1 MEQRPEPERGTPSG
15 EQEARDERDGRGNP
29 VAPPDAGNPTG
40 WRPRAPAHGEPAQGD
55 RQQAPWGGPGRYAGP
70 MHGQPAP
77 SGGHDARQWGSGAA
91 PSGPQRPAAD
101 QDLPGGPQYAYGQ
114 RGGPSGPRPAP
125 PGGWSPDAPGHGQ
138 GTPPGGVSGYP
149 GPGALPPT
157 PYAVE
162 PPRPHEPTGPNQA
175 PWAGHSGPQRPP
187 VPPGGTATPRTF
199 AQDSIAEAFL
209 SGTPMPAP
217 PTRQPPAPPEQP
229 QQPQGPQQYGPGPTQ
244 SPPEQRTS
252 WSQPSQWPQLRR
264 PPEQQAP
271 WQPRPDPAVPADRSA
286 SAAPPAPPVTPSA
299 PSRPEPPSEQER
311 TGGRRPPGGQEAPP
325 HGGTPSDSR
334 PREELP
340 PARAWFGTATSSSSE
355 ASRPPVPPGTTR
367 EPRRVGPPRPADP
380 VSVNPGGE
388 EDSPDPDAVE
398 TGFFLVMGADRR
410 ARKTRE
416 EGLETPRAGE
426 NAGSAE
432 PSTASETSPG
442 PDAPEPEAAEPGRAE
457 GTDPSPEGPEPV
469 RPDTDTVRVQAPPP
483 VDPADSSD
491 TGGGAASRSA
501 PGPVAS
507 VPGAGR
513 ESAPPGAG
521 EPEQAAPYFT
531 YGGRPPEPTGFPDIP
546 AAPYAG
552 AGQPEPGRGVLRT
565 EGRLDPPTPY
575 DPAANAPSTQ
585 VPAQDL
591 SARTFSAQGIES
603 WIDAVG
609 DARTPVQGGYEQGI
623 AAVRSVPASPWRR
636 AVFAVTGGRLNL
648 G

>member
-1 MEQRPEPERGTPSG
+1 M
-15 EQEARDERDGRGNP
+15 
-29 VAPPDAGNPTG
+29 
-40 WRPRAPAHGEPAQGD
+40 
-55 RQQAPWGGPGRYAGP
+55 
-70 MHGQPAP
+70 
-77 SGGHDARQWGSGAA
+77 
-91 PSGPQRPAAD
+91 
-101 QDLPGGPQYAYGQ
+101 
-114 RGGPSGPRPAP
+114 
-125 PGGWSPDAPGHGQ
+125 
-138 GTPPGGVSGYP
+138 
-149 GPGALPPT
+149 
-157 PYAVE
+157 
-162 PPRPHEPTGPNQA
+162 
-175 PWAGHSGPQRPP
+175 
-187 VPPGGTATPRTF
+187 
-199 AQDSIAEAFL
+199 
-209 SGTPMPAP
+209 
-217 PTRQPPAPPEQP
+217 
-229 QQPQGPQQYGPGPTQ
+229 
-244 SPPEQRTS
+244 
-252 WSQPSQWPQLRR
+252 
-264 PPEQQAP
+264 
-271 WQPRPDPAVPADRSA
+271 
-286 SAAPPAPPVTPSA
+286 
-299 PSRPEPPSEQER
+299 
-311 TGGRRPPGGQEAPP
+311 
-325 HGGTPSDSR
+325 
-334 PREELP
+334 
-340 PARAWFGTATSSSSE
+340 
-355 ASRPPVPPGTTR
+355 
-367 EPRRVGPPRPADP
+367 
-380 VSVNPGGE
+380 SVNPGGE